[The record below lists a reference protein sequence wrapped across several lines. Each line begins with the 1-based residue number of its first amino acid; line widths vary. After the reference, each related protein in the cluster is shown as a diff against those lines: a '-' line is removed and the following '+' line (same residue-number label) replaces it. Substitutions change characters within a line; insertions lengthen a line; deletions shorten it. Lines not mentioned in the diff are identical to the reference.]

1 MIRPPF
7 FLVLMGLAFGAPTF
21 GQEFEVDTIPTA
33 AAGLEIAFNGHGS
46 LMFVHGR
53 TVVHVDPVGRE
64 ADYRQLPPANLI
76 LVTHRHGDHLDTA
89 AIRTLTKPGTVVI
102 VAPDCAG
109 VVEGAVVLANG
120 GRRTAQG
127 LAIEAVPAYN
137 VVHKRDSGQPYHP
150 KGDGNG
156 YVITFANTRVYV
168 AGDTENIPEMTSLA
182 DIDIAF
188 LPMNLPYTMT
198 PAMVADAARAFH
210 PKILYPYHYGST
222 DVSALTALLRS
233 ESDIEVRIRRMP

>member
-1 MIRPPF
+1 MIRSAF
-7 FLVLMGLAFGAPTF
+7 ITMLMGLAFGAPTF
-21 GQEFEVDTIPTA
+21 GQGFEIDTIPTA
-33 AAGLEIAFNGHGS
+33 AGSLEIAFIGHGS
-46 LMFVHGR
+46 LMFEHGS
-53 TVVHVDPVGRE
+53 TVVHVDPVMRE
-64 ADYRQLPPANLI
+64 TDYRQLPAADLL

-89 AIRTLTKPGTVVI
+89 AIRTLTKAGTVVI

-109 VVEGAVVLANG
+109 AVEGAVELANG
-120 GRRTAQG
+120 GRRTVQG
-127 LAIEAVPAYN
+127 LAVEAVPAYN

-156 YVITFANTRVYV
+156 YVITFADTRVYV
-168 AGDTENIPEMTSLA
+168 AGDTENIPEMKALT

-198 PAMVADAARAFH
+198 PAMVADAARAFR
-210 PKILYPYHYGST
+210 PRMLYPYHYGST
-222 DVSALTALLRS
+222 DVSALTTLLRS